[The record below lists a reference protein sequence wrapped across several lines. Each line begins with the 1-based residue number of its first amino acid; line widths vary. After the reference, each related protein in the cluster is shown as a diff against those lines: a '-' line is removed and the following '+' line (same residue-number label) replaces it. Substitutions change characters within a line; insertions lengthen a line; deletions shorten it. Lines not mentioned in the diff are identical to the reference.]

1 MDRTPGASGSDEGSD
16 RWPLQVSSAFVLP
29 PNFANDCGLRCLWSM
44 FTCDQQVSAISE
56 GAASEMHDTTGIAA
70 SIVVHFS
77 NADRHPAAPVKVG
90 HGDLLK
96 GQVHGK
102 RE

>member
-1 MDRTPGASGSDEGSD
+1 
-16 RWPLQVSSAFVLP
+16 
-29 PNFANDCGLRCLWSM
+29 
-44 FTCDQQVSAISE
+44 
-56 GAASEMHDTTGIAA
+56 MHDTTGIAA

>member
-1 MDRTPGASGSDEGSD
+1 MLTKFRHDDLEKKKKKKKKNAEEELKKTEEASS
-16 RWPLQVSSAFVLP
+16 LQ
-29 PNFANDCGLRCLWSM
+29 RM
-44 FTCDQQVSAISE
+44 RAISE